1 MLSSYFVLKML
12 LLRRMKYSQ
21 GLHSLL
27 EMERFVLSV
36 NRPFGKF
43 AKEALAKQERRILVS
58 NRSNNVFDSNPTDG
72 EASDVESHRW
82 HSRTIGQDVL
92 RGSNEVRLLDCATSD
107 QDAYYVRRQTDVGC
121 TAINNE
127 IQGYAVIDQTFN
139 FEHPA
144 LSFQLHDAWV
154 ACESFRSRRL

>member
-1 MLSSYFVLKML
+1 MSPISPLQTSPGRVGLPLDLAVAVGLARISLQCAYTLSLSFPKGHPQRHLMPSSYFVLKIL

-72 EASDVESHRW
+72 
-82 HSRTIGQDVL
+82 
-92 RGSNEVRLLDCATSD
+92 
-107 QDAYYVRRQTDVGC
+107 
-121 TAINNE
+121 
-127 IQGYAVIDQTFN
+127 
-139 FEHPA
+139 
-144 LSFQLHDAWV
+144 
-154 ACESFRSRRL
+154 